1 MRPMSLRRR
10 RVVVLASAVA
20 AMSGLGPLLFHRH
33 AWLGWTWI
41 DLEGALLIWVVLLMV
56 RLRRG
61 ERCR

>member
-41 DLEGALLIWVVLLMV
+41 GLEGALLIWVVLLMV